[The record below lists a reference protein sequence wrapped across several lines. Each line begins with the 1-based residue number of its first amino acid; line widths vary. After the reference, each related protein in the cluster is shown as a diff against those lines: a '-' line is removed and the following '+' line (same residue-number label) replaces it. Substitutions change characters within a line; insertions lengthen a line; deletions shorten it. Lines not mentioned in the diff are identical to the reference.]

1 MTSASEKPP
10 DPPKSRPYSHS
21 IAVFRVLRVA
31 SVDRLSHAWL
41 MSRRC
46 QYTQSHS
53 PGGFVM
59 RTTTKIAAV
68 VAAAAAIGFSS
79 AAADAAPRCR
89 APVEGAATA
98 TGILGAGSAKAR
110 VQARA
115 NWQATAR
122 SLYGPRYASF
132 WTAQGKEWDC
142 KKNAILLAKCVVV
155 AKPCRY

>member
-1 MTSASEKPP
+1 
-10 DPPKSRPYSHS
+10 
-21 IAVFRVLRVA
+21 
-31 SVDRLSHAWL
+31 
-41 MSRRC
+41 
-46 QYTQSHS
+46 
-53 PGGFVM
+53 M

-68 VAAAAAIGFSS
+68 VAAALRRSASALRPPMPHH
-79 AAADAAPRCR
+79 AAAR
-89 APVEGAATA
+89 AVEGAATA

-132 WTAQGKEWDC
+132 WSAQGKEWDC